1 MTDDV
6 ELYYNAWKN
15 IFAESA
21 QKLLCIWHVDR
32 AWRGAL
38 KSKITDND
46 LQCKIYH
53 ALWTIMEQPDIT
65 AFNEMLSNLEQ
76 LLQEQKETQLL
87 AAEYFHNH
95 YATRAMQWALRYCKN
110 LALLLICT

>member
-6 ELYYNAWKN
+6 ELYYNAGKN

-38 KSKITDND
+38 KNKITDNN
-46 LQCKIYH
+46 LHKIYH
-53 ALWTIMEQPDIT
+53 ALQTIMEQPDIT
-65 AFNEMLSNLEQ
+65 AFNEMLLNLEQ
-76 LLQEQKETQLL
+76 LLQEQKKTRLF
-87 AAEYFHNH
+87 AKYFHNH
-95 YATRAMQWALRYCKN
+95 YATRAMQWALCYCKN
-110 LALLLICT
+110 PALLQLCT